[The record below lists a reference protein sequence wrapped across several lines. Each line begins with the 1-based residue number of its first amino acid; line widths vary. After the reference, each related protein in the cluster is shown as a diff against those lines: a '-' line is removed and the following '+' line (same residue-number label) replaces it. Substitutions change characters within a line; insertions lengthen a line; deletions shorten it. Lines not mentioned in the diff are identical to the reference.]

1 MASVAA
7 DVMARDFTFV
17 DCDVTVAEAEEYF
30 ESGQLGGLPVL
41 NPDRTVFGVLT
52 PQNLVAFHRRDTSN
66 PRSVRVWE
74 ICDARPLVAKPNTPL
89 DEIAEAVLLTSGR
102 HVLVVNEER
111 QLVGLIT
118 SDMLVRHYALAEDTV
133 TTLEQAAAN
142 QVLNGSN
149 RRPS

>member
-7 DVMARDFTFV
+7 DVMASDFTFV

-30 ESGQLGGLPVL
+30 ETGQLGGLPVL

-66 PRSVRVWE
+66 ARAVRAWE
-74 ICDARPLVAKPNTPL
+74 ICDARPLVAKPGTPI

-118 SDMLVRHYALAEDTV
+118 SDMLVRHYALV
-133 TTLEQAAAN
+133 TDNITTIEQAAAN
-142 QVLNGSN
+142 PVLNGSN